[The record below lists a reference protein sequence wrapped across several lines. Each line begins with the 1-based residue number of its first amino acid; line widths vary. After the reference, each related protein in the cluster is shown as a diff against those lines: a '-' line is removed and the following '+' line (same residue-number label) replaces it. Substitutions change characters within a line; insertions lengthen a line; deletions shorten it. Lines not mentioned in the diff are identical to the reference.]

1 MAAIIP
7 PGCRLACDY
16 SVADGIGTVILWV
29 LISTVTLGLGLFVAP
44 YYILKSPIN
53 RTTLLGPDGTV
64 LGRLHVDVNLAEVI
78 GHVIIWVFLSIVTL
92 GLALILYQLAVMKRL
107 LNALVV
113 L

>member
-1 MAAIIP
+1 M
-7 PGCRLACDY
+7 D
-16 SVADGIGTVILWV
+16 
-29 LISTVTLGLGLFVAP
+29 LGVFVAP
-44 YYILKSPIN
+44 CYILKSPIN
-53 RTTLLGPDGTV
+53 RTTLVAPDGTV
-64 LGRLHVDVNLAEVI
+64 LGRLNVDVNLAEVI